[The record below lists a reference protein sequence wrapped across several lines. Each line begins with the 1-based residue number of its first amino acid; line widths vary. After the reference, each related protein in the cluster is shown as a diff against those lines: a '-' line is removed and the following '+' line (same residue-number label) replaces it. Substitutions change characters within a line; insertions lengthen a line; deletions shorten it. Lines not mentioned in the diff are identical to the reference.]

1 MALVQ
6 GIAWLKA
13 SVAGSGRGAKPA
25 EIGQTSNHLMTTGVN
40 FYGLLRSTNNS
51 LDGNTFDHPMDCA
64 VAVKVDLGNMRSL
77 LSHRQG
83 DCLPVFTVEFDFLLF
98 RADFL
103 LVCSEP
109 TVPHSFNVPSSY

>member
-6 GIAWLKA
+6 GISWLKA

-25 EIGQTSNHLMTTGVN
+25 EIGRTSNHLMTMEVN
-40 FYGLLRSTNNS
+40 FYGLHRSTNNS

-64 VAVKVDLGNMRSL
+64 VAIKDDLGNMRSL
-77 LSHRQG
+77 LSHRQE
-83 DCLPVFTVEFDFLLF
+83 DCLPVFTVEFDFQLL
-98 RADFL
+98 RTDFL

-109 TVPHSFNVPSSY
+109 MVSHSFNVHSSY